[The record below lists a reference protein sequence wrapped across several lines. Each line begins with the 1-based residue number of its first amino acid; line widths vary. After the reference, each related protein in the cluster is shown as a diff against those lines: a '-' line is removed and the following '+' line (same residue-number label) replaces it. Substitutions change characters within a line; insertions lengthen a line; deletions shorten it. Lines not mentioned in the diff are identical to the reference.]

1 MSIKCKGCL
10 HESACKAWIS
20 HGELLYDDFSYSVEG
35 CKEYAPV
42 VHGRWFEF
50 NTMMSC
56 SECDKDWYY
65 TDNNCDEF
73 RYCPNCGAKM
83 DLEVE

>member
-35 CKEYAPV
+35 CKEYAPDL
-42 VHGRWFEF
+42 HGRWIWKDGCFH
-50 NTMMSC
+50 C
-56 SECDKDWYY
+56 SRCKTSNDH
-65 TDNNCDEF
+65 TPA
-73 RYCPNCGAKM
+73 YCEGCGAHM
-83 DLEVE
+83 DLEVKDV